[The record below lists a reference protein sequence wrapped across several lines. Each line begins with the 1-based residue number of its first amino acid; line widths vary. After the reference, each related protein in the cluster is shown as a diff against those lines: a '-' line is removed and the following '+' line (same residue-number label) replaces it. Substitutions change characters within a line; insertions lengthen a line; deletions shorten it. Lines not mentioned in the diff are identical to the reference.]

1 MGNTQQRATQTQE
14 NLEEN
19 DQENGSIMTCEI
31 CIEPICLPS
40 KKFKNQEKCAHPF
53 CEECVIKYIE
63 VKIDERVCEIK
74 CPALNCVHFLDPF
87 SVRPLIAPNVFD
99 KWCDLLCEN
108 AVLGFERCYCPY
120 RDCSVLIVN
129 ECGGC
134 VKQSKC
140 PKCGKMF
147 CFSCKIAWHAGYRC
161 EEGRELRDR
170 NDVAFGMLAERRK
183 WKRCPVCLHFVELVS
198 GCSIVKCSK
207 NITQD
212 RLRSDLPRC
221 KKYIE
226 EFSRSYSSHESSGSF
241 DIAPQ
246 RSKDFWSSTIKHLV
260 KRSPG
265 QVSTSAR

>member
-198 GCSIVKCSK
+198 GCSIVKCRYIFHMLFPCIWFSIFAK
-207 NITQD
+207 AIQVLEDVALTFVTAVGK
-212 RLRSDLPRC
+212 RLIGIGVGVRDTIAAMCSAYL
-221 KKYIE
+221 
-226 EFSRSYSSHESSGSF
+226 FSLQYYCS
-241 DIAPQ
+241 
-246 RSKDFWSSTIKHLV
+246 
-260 KRSPG
+260 
-265 QVSTSAR
+265 